1 MNLLK
6 PGEDPKAENSYIRPP
21 INKVE
26 TPMRQLLASLPL
38 L

>member
-6 PGEDPKAENSYIRPP
+6 PDEDPKAENSDIKPP

-26 TPMRQLLASLPL
+26 TALRQLLASLPFL
-38 L
+38 